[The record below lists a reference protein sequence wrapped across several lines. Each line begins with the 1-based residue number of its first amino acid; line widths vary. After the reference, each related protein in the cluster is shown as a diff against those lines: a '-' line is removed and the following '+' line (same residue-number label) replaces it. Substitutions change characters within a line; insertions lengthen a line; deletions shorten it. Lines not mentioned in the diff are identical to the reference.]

1 MKRQVFCLTSAA
13 LMMLALTGCGGGSG
27 SDDGVNSEITRELLT
42 GGSVRT
48 WKLVSIRGNA
58 NYEGSGVDIPCA
70 ASLKQIKDP
79 RLSFRCGTFDLVVM
93 REIGTFT
100 YLGVGVDWSLNG
112 STVALNLGSGLGVL
126 TSSASLE
133 PPTADGRRRIR
144 LRQIS
149 RVAGGV
155 RNMDEDGSEIVI
167 QEVEET

>member
-1 MKRQVFCLTSAA
+1 MLSLTSAA
-13 LMMLALTGCGGGSG
+13 LMMLALMGCGGGNG
-27 SDDGVNSEITRELLT
+27 GGGENSEITRELLT

-58 NYEGSGVDIPCA
+58 NYEGGSVDTPCA
-70 ASLKQIKDP
+70 AALKQIKNP
-79 RLSFRCGTFDLVVM
+79 SLSFRCGTFDLVVM

-112 STVALNLGSGLGVL
+112 STVALNLGSALGVL

-133 PPTADGRRRIR
+133 PPTADGRRRVR

-149 RVAGGV
+149 RIVGGV
-155 RNMDEDGSEIVI
+155 RNTDEDGVEIVI